1 MSAWRQAAI
10 DAFPE
15 ARAEVLA
22 MASVEEVWPFLLPQ
36 LRVAVKNGDRGVMT
50 QFLGF
55 AEWVLTPRPGSR
67 PGNSL
72 SGLTKPVVEFIQSHA
87 DHLFAGRSRE
97 EFLRLQPGLKYHLS
111 QEEMRV
117 FAGFLESTAKY
128 VR

>member
-15 ARAEVLA
+15 AKAELLA

-36 LRVAVKNGDRGVMT
+36 LRAAVKNGDGGFMT

-72 SGLTKPVVEFIQSHA
+72 GGLTKPVVEFIQAHA
-87 DHLFAGRSRE
+87 DNLFAGRSRQD
-97 EFLRLQPGLKYHLS
+97 FLRLQPGLKYHLTHE
-111 QEEMRV
+111 QMRV
-117 FAGFLESTAKY
+117 FAGFLESTSKY